1 MYVRLDLVKTI
12 VYYIHYT
19 GLRVNVSNIINIYPR
34 SFVAKYFS
42 SIRIEEPFKSH
53 KFCLIFYYFSLP
65 FTIWNHEVFFRRR
78 SEAAVTAV
86 VHGGQLYA
94 RRCV

>member
-1 MYVRLDLVKTI
+1 MYVRLDFVKTI

-53 KFCLIFYYFSLP
+53 KFCLFFITSPYRSPSGIMKFS
-65 FTIWNHEVFFRRR
+65 
-78 SEAAVTAV
+78 SED
-86 VHGGQLYA
+86 GA
-94 RRCV
+94 RQQ